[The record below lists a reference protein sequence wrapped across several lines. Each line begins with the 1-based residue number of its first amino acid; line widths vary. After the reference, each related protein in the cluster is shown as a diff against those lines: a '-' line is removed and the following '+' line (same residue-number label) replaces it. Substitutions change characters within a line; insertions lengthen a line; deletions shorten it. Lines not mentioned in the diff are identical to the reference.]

1 MTDRTSGPDRSGPHT
16 LETLL
21 TADPT
26 ARVSIEPR
34 EGGHLIRITV
44 TAAAGGRHLVMG
56 ADLGEAV
63 ALALLAVRGPA

>member
-26 ARVSIEPR
+26 SRVSIEPH

-44 TAAAGGRHLVMG
+44 TAAAGGRRLVMG
-56 ADLGEAV
+56 DVLSKV
-63 ALALLAVRGPA
+63 VDYALLAVWGPA